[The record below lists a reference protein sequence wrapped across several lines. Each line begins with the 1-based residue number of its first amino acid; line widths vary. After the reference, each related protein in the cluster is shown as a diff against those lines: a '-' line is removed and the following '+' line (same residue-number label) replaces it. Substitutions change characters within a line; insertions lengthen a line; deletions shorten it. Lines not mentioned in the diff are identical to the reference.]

1 MMLNDYFRNQT
12 LLNYI
17 NVEVPVINDYPVT
30 SYLDELNLNNDE
42 VRLVLK
48 SLPVGKASG
57 PDDINNRVLKELAD
71 QLATPFC
78 SIFNQ
83 SIHDGRV
90 PEIWK
95 KAHVSPIPK
104 TEDKLLVSNHKPIS
118 LLSNVD
124 KVFERVYL
132 NICIIIFLIIVF

>member
-1 MMLNDYFRNQT
+1 MPIKAEFS
-12 LLNYI
+12 YI
-17 NVEVPVINDYPVT
+17 QYN
-30 SYLDELNLNNDE
+30 
-42 VRLVLK
+42 
-48 SLPVGKASG
+48 KASG

-78 SIFNQ
+78 SILNQ

-95 KAHVSPIPK
+95 RAHVSPIPK

-132 NICIIIFLIIVF
+132 NICIVIFLIIVF

>member
-1 MMLNDYFRNQT
+1 MLKY
-12 LLNYI
+12 LLLMI
-17 NVEVPVINDYPVT
+17 ILLHLILT
-30 SYLDELNLNNDE
+30 NLNNDE

-78 SIFNQ
+78 SIFDQ
-83 SIHDGRV
+83 SIHNGRV

-104 TEDKLLVSNHKPIS
+104 TEDKSLVSYQRPIS

-124 KVFERVYL
+124 KVFERV
-132 NICIIIFLIIVF
+132 IFKRLYNHLLDNHEYFDCFSIRLYSW